1 MKKFAGIVISLLT
14 IILVV
19 AGNDFGL
26 APFLD
31 INSILLVIGISI
43 GYAVAIKDGE
53 SILQRFGQGAV
64 HGGNIGF
71 LIGFVLTLGS
81 VNNLEA
87 LGPALAF
94 CVLTLLYGRIIK
106 MICDH
111 FE

>member
-14 IILVV
+14 IILLV

-43 GYAVAIKDGE
+43 GYAVGVKDGE
-53 SILQRFGQGAV
+53 SILKRFGQGAV

-87 LGPALAF
+87 LGPALAI